1 MEATRQNGRK
11 VADFNKNI
19 PALES
24 IHSRTFWS
32 KEEFSKLRTKSAT
45 VALELEAMVSEMSC
59 VLRSVI

>member
-1 MEATRQNGRK
+1 

-45 VALELEAMVSEMSC
+45 VALELKHGE
-59 VLRSVI
+59 

>member
-1 MEATRQNGRK
+1 M
-11 VADFNKNI
+11 ADFNLEKNI